1 MPIDQTDPDFIAAR
15 DAAVQAALAP
25 VRTETAA
32 KLAELA
38 QARDAEKARA
48 DGLVVELTTTK
59 ATADK
64 ALADYNAAKAAGEST
79 AAELATLKAAADVAA
94 KAADK
99 ALIESLPEPV
109 RKLAPAGLAGADLA
123 EWVADAKAAVSQ
135 APTALGGG
143 TGGVDLPTD
152 ADMNWAKANG
162 YDKASP
168 AKIIEASA
176 RFGPRADAAKR
187 EARSKQIATA

>member
-109 RKLAPAGLAGADLA
+109 RKLAPAGLAGDALA
-123 EWVADAKAAVSQ
+123 EWVANAKAAVSQ

-143 TGGVDLPTD
+143 TGVPVMATEEQKAWAVQMGFGAV
-152 ADMNWAKANG
+152 ADQ
-162 YDKASP
+162 D
-168 AKIIEASA
+168 KIIAA
-176 RFGPRADAAKR
+176 YNKVGPGRKLADAAAK
-187 EARSKQIATA
+187 A